1 MRSSTKTF
9 VASVGLGV
17 CALSYAIGANSA
29 TGANFMANG
38 APSLTNTPV
47 ATDPASAAPTTSTD
61 DGNSAGAGDTTSTGT
76 ASKPTKKP
84 AIKTGS
90 AGSGKAPSSSG
101 SAAPVPSQS
110 TAPAPSQSTALAP
123 SHSTAPAPA
132 PSQTTAPIPSH
143 STAPAQTTVT
153 KTGDVKSG
161 LSNDPYRDYAQLTV
175 TKVNGKVT
183 AVNVDQ
189 GFATHGWSQY
199 YPYFAQLAVQSNGAD
214 IGNYSGATYASA
226 AFNAALKSAMSKF

>member
-110 TAPAPSQSTALAP
+110 TAPAPSQSTA
-123 SHSTAPAPA
+123 PA
-132 PSQTTAPIPSH
+132 PSH

>member
-17 CALSYAIGANSA
+17 CALSYAVGANSA
-29 TGANFMANG
+29 TGSNFMANG

-47 ATDPASAAPTTSTD
+47 ATDPASVAPTTSTD
-61 DGNSAGAGDTTSTGT
+61 AGNSAGAGNTTGTGT

-90 AGSGKAPSSSG
+90 AGSGKAPSSSA
-101 SAAPVPSQS
+101 SAAPVPSQ
-110 TAPAPSQSTALAP
+110 
-123 SHSTAPAPA
+123 
-132 PSQTTAPIPSH
+132 

>member
-61 DGNSAGAGDTTSTGT
+61 DGSSAGAGDTTSTGT

-84 AIKTGS
+84 ATKTGS
-90 AGSGKAPSSSG
+90 AGAGKAPSSSA

-110 TAPAPSQSTALAP
+110 NAPSPSQSSAPAP

-132 PSQTTAPIPSH
+132 PSQS
-143 STAPAQTTVT
+143 SAPAPSQTAAPANTTVTNTGALFTERFYGGRVQVTVT
-153 KTGDVKSG
+153 KT
-161 LSNDPYRDYAQLTV
+161 
-175 TKVNGKVT
+175 NGKVT
-183 AVNVDQ
+183 AVNFAVATAT
-189 GFATHGWSQY
+189 GGRAIAFATL
-199 YPYFAQLAVQSNGAD
+199 AQWAVASNGASVS
-214 IGNYSGATYASA
+214 NYTQATYTTET
-226 AFNAALKSAMSKF
+226 FNAALKSAMSKF

>member
-1 MRSSTKTF
+1 VRSSTKTF

-110 TAPAPSQSTALAP
+110 TAPAPSQSTA
-123 SHSTAPAPA
+123 PA
-132 PSQTTAPIPSH
+132 PSH

>member
-29 TGANFMANG
+29 TGANFVANG

-61 DGNSAGAGDTTSTGT
+61 DGNSAGAGNTTGTGT

-90 AGSGKAPSSSG
+90 AGAGKVPSSSA

-110 TAPAPSQSTALAP
+110 TAPAPS
-123 SHSTAPAPA
+123 HSTAPAPA
-132 PSQTTAPIPSH
+132 PSQSSAPAPSH

-199 YPYFAQLAVQSNGAD
+199 YPYFAQLAVQSNGAN
-214 IGNYSGATYASA
+214 IGNYSGATFAAA